1 MNIRDI
7 KPHTLKRLAVEC
19 DKEFEDW
26 FKLSEGLKFATQ
38 TPMEPK
44 DIWRTAFSKGASA
57 ILRRVD
63 ELSDV

>member
-7 KPHTLKRLAVEC
+7 KPSTLKRLATEC

-26 FKLSEGLKFATQ
+26 FKLCEGLKFGTQ
-38 TPMEPK
+38 ELQEPK

-57 ILRRVD
+57 VLRRVD
-63 ELSDV
+63 ELKDV